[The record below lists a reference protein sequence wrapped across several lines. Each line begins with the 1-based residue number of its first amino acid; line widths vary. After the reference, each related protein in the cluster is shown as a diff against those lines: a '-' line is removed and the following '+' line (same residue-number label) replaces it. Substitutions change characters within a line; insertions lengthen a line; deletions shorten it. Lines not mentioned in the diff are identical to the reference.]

1 MRRPC
6 KVTLDGDAFYVNY
19 GDLLLDGAL
28 INGVELPHDCRSG
41 SCGTCRLRLVE
52 GKVFGG
58 TEEGSDGIL
67 ACQARIV
74 SDIRLES
81 ESVPETLSLSARV
94 AAVDRLAHDVIGVTV
109 KLREPFDHLPGQYCK
124 LQFRGYPE
132 RSYSPTCPLE
142 RAPRRDLLYFHIRRF
157 PDGAVSSALGNDIKA
172 GHRVRVSGPFG
183 SAFLR
188 RDHPG
193 RIVLVASGT
202 GFAPMWSIAAAA
214 IAEHPKRDLIFVAA
228 ARTLPSF
235 YMHPALCRLAL
246 FPNVRI
252 VPVVLEAQG
261 VTSAIRCG
269 RPTDYLPKLS
279 QHDVVYA
286 SGAPA
291 TTAAVAPIA
300 AAAGAVFYSDPFV
313 PSVKP
318 GPLRSSHLAKW
329 AGAARRH
336 RQVA

>member
-1 MRRPC
+1 M
-6 KVTLDGDAFYVNY
+6 
-19 GDLLLDGAL
+19 
-28 INGVELPHDCRSG
+28 
-41 SCGTCRLRLVE
+41 
-52 GKVFGG
+52 
-58 TEEGSDGIL
+58 
-67 ACQARIV
+67 
-74 SDIRLES
+74 
-81 ESVPETLSLSARV
+81 
-94 AAVDRLAHDVIGVTV
+94 
-109 KLREPFDHLPGQYCK
+109 
-124 LQFRGYPE
+124 
-132 RSYSPTCPLE
+132 
-142 RAPRRDLLYFHIRRF
+142 
-157 PDGAVSSALGNDIKA
+157 
-172 GHRVRVSGPFG
+172 SGPFG

-214 IAEHPKRDLIFVAA
+214 IAEQPKRELIFVAA
-228 ARTLPSF
+228 ARSLQSF

-252 VPVVLEAQG
+252 VPVVSEAQS

-291 TTAAVAPIA
+291 MTASVARIA
-300 AAAGAVFYSDPFV
+300 AAAGALCYADPFV
-313 PSVKP
+313 PSVGA
-318 GPLRSSHLAKW
+318 GPNPRRFLHFGW
-329 AGAARRH
+329 ADAARKI